1 MYKPKAK
8 LPARDE
14 ENWGRGLG
22 HSMVIT
28 LLTTCLSRPSGS
40 YAHTIPLESKLER
53 KNTSGRVSG
62 RGEQTTTG
70 HTQTPWGG
78 RGAAKKAGGEGE
90 GVSSEFRSPGK
101 AGHRGPVG
109 REGSILSKPTG

>member
-1 MYKPKAK
+1 MV
-8 LPARDE
+8 PAPRE
-14 ENWGRGLG
+14 LRA
-22 HSMVIT
+22 
-28 LLTTCLSRPSGS
+28 PSGS

>member
-28 LLTTCLSRPSGS
+28 LLTTCLSRASQ
-40 YAHTIPLESKLER
+40 HTHLFPPCPILQGVKLDGAPVLALPGNDQGVGITRREL
-53 KNTSGRVSG
+53 SGRRG
-62 RGEQTTTG
+62 RQ
-70 HTQTPWGG
+70 
-78 RGAAKKAGGEGE
+78 
-90 GVSSEFRSPGK
+90 
-101 AGHRGPVG
+101 
-109 REGSILSKPTG
+109 